1 MRKVVICGQSQLTTA
16 VIKTLIE
23 SSLPLELSI
32 LSPDVPAVASLEL
45 LSQMGHNPIV
55 KLTAKGWG
63 DVDALVVT
71 DFGEATGSDFQQTML
86 DQLRKVMSTAMA
98 AGFQGKV
105 LIAAH
110 EDAVLTYFAQRFSG
124 LAKETVIGLGT
135 FGLSACFER
144 LASSA
149 LNVPRRQVTAY
160 AVGTASQPVLLWSRA
175 YVAATPLL
183 ALLPPVDGMAN
194 PLLTQVAEAVSE
206 YAQGEAAIFW
216 PALVQRVLAGF
227 FGQPLLAPLT
237 VISDAAAWSIPVLI
251 NENGAQ
257 VLAPMTAADAE
268 MAALEAVKTTQAA
281 QVAAIQGE

>member
-32 LSPDVPAVASLEL
+32 LSSDVPAEASLDL

-63 DVDALVVT
+63 EVDALVVT
-71 DFGEATGSDFQQTML
+71 DFGDATGSDFQQTML
-86 DQLRKVMSTAMA
+86 EQLRKVMSTAMA

-135 FGLSACFER
+135 LG
-144 LASSA
+144 
-149 LNVPRRQVTAY
+149 
-160 AVGTASQPVLLWSRA
+160 
-175 YVAATPLL
+175 
-183 ALLPPVDGMAN
+183 
-194 PLLTQVAEAVSE
+194 
-206 YAQGEAAIFW
+206 
-216 PALVQRVLAGF
+216 
-227 FGQPLLAPLT
+227 
-237 VISDAAAWSIPVLI
+237 
-251 NENGAQ
+251 
-257 VLAPMTAADAE
+257 
-268 MAALEAVKTTQAA
+268 
-281 QVAAIQGE
+281 

>member
-32 LSPDVPAVASLEL
+32 LSPDVPEVASLEL

-55 KLTAKGWG
+55 KLTAKTWPSV
-63 DVDALVVT
+63 DVLVVT

-86 DQLRKVMSTAMA
+86 AQLRKVMSTAMA

-105 LIAAH
+105 LVATH

-124 LAKETVIGLGT
+124 LAKETVVGLGT

-144 LASSA
+144 LVSSA
-149 LNVPRRQVTAY
+149 LKVPRRQVTAY
-160 AVGTASQPVLLWSRA
+160 AVGTASHPVLLWSRA

-183 ALLPPVDGMAN
+183 ALLPPVDGTAN
-194 PLLTQVAEAVSE
+194 PLLTQVTEAVSA

-237 VISDAAAWSIPVLI
+237 MIHEAAAWSIPVLV
-251 NENGAQ
+251 NEAGVQ

-268 MAALEAVKTTQAA
+268 MAALATVQTTQAA